1 MIHTET
7 VHPSQ
12 LRRAMASYANQG
24 YPPAYGPHPAYPGM
38 MVIVITV
45 PDDVPVPD
53 WRDAPQRRRRLFRFN
68 LPRLARGLALAVIA
82 LALAYIAYG
91 LVVDAA
97 QQPSQAA
104 PQATTEPSLWDR
116 IGAAL
121 PHGEPVV
128 EHTAPAIEMPWDA
141 AGRQVGEAMDGV
153 GRILTGLFALL
164 VLGVIAFVAFK
175 VRGVMR
181 K

>member
-53 WRDAPQRRRRLFRFN
+53 WRDAPQRRRRSWFRLN
-68 LPRLARGLALAVIA
+68 WSRIARGLALAVIA
-82 LALAYIAYG
+82 IALAYIAYG
-91 LVVDAA
+91 LAVDTTS
-97 QQPSQAA
+97 QQPVTQAA
-104 PQATTEPSLWDR
+104 PEPSLWER
-116 IGAAL
+116 ITGT
-121 PHGEPVV
+121 PTNGEPVV
-128 EHTAPAIEMPWDA
+128 EPAIELPWDA
-141 AGRQVGEAMDGV
+141 AGRQVGETLAGI
-153 GRILTGLFALL
+153 GRLLLAALAAA
-164 VLGVIAFVAFK
+164 VVAGCAFVADK
-175 VRGVMR
+175 VRRDFR